1 MRFKKQFILM
11 LISSSVITQGQEDS
25 SPGTAEN
32 ALVALSEFVVNAEG
46 DRGYSVANTI
56 GSTRTNTR
64 LVDIAQTV
72 SVATGEFMEDVG
84 VINMIEAL
92 KYLPGVNQQ
101 VDQDRFLIR
110 GRSALGAFTDGI
122 PDFVQSSSGVIPFQ
136 YERIEILKGPSAIVY
151 GSHSPGGIINR
162 VRKIPSF
169 QPRHLVSATLGNESH
184 YQADVDSTG
193 PLSENLAYRLI
204 GSLLDR
210 KGENPFDYRRR
221 WGVFPMLTFVPTD
234 RTTLRFVAEYFSDV
248 GWYPKLNHFLLRDAN
263 GRFSSESPFSDT
275 VLPREFST
283 AEPISFHDDEKIL
296 ARFAWEQSISESLKL
311 NWVINARWWD
321 HYRPEMVGRGA
332 QSNNQFVNRLWRV
345 IHRNNFQFVTA
356 LDAVWNFEA
365 GPTKHKV
372 LSILQ
377 YVDTDN
383 REDRLG
389 VAGGVTPSLEFA
401 NPVYGFDGFDHN
413 PTVTRDL
420 QSTGNNFSISLQD
433 EMRFWEDRAIL
444 VGGVRYD
451 DFETGGFDHRTGTEI
466 DPGTGDHVSF
476 KFGAIG
482 KWQEN
487 SSIYYNFSET
497 FEPDFS
503 RNPDGAGFK
512 PQVGK
517 IHEVGIKGSLLEAK
531 INLGVAAYTQVI
543 ENIKALHPDP
553 LLAEQGFRVQSEE
566 QTVDGI
572 EIEAHLN
579 PTDNWRLYFSSAWI
593 SVTHPDD
600 LIQRTQ
606 PKETYAFFTRYA
618 FENDSPLSGLQ
629 IGGGVHYSGGR
640 PGDSGNSFF
649 LPSFWSAD
657 VVFRYRL
664 NPNTVFTLNVNNVTD
679 ERFINRSIN
688 RNQLLNNLPRSIRFK
703 VTYTW

>member
-1 MRFKKQFILM
+1 MH
-11 LISSSVITQGQEDS
+11 GQEDDS
-25 SPGTAEN
+25 ATTAEDE
-32 ALVALSEFVVNAEG
+32 VVTLSEFVVHAEG
-46 DRGYSVANTI
+46 DRGYSVANAI
-56 GSTRTNTR
+56 GTTRTNTR

-72 SVATGEFMEDVG
+72 SIATGEFMEDVG
-84 VINMIEAL
+84 VVNMIEAL

-169 QPRHLVSATLGNESH
+169 RPKHLVSATFGNEAH
-184 YQADVDSTG
+184 YQADVDFTG
-193 PLSENLAYRLI
+193 PISKKLAYRLI
-204 GSLLDR
+204 GSVMDR
-210 KGENPFDYRRR
+210 EGENTFDYRRR
-221 WGVFPMLTFVPTD
+221 WGLFPMLTYVPAD
-234 RTTLRFVAEYFSDV
+234 RTTLRFVGEYFSDV
-248 GWYPKLNHFLLRDAN
+248 GWYPKLNHFLLRDEN
-263 GRFSSESPFSDT
+263 GGFSTNSAFSDA

-283 AEPISFHDDEKIL
+283 AEPISYHDDEKIL
-296 ARFAWEQSISESLKL
+296 VRFAWEQSISENLNL
-311 NWVINARWWD
+311 NWVVNARWWD

-332 QSNNQFVNRLWRV
+332 QRNNLFVNRLWRV

-356 LDAVWNFEA
+356 LDAVWKFKT
-365 GPTKHKV
+365 GPVNHK
-372 LSILQ
+372 LLGKLQ
-377 YVDTDN
+377 YVDADN

-389 VAGGVTPSLEFA
+389 VSSTPPLELA

-413 PTVTRDL
+413 PRVTRDI
-420 QSTGNNFSISLQD
+420 QSTGNNFSVSLQD
-433 EMRFWEDRAIL
+433 EMRFLEDRFIV

-451 DFETGGFDHRTGTEI
+451 DFETGGFNHVSGKAS
-466 DPGTGDHVSF
+466 DPGVGDHVSF
-476 KFGAIG
+476 KFGAIH
-482 KWQEN
+482 KWRED
-487 SSIYYNFSET
+487 SSVYYNFSET

-503 RNPDGAGFK
+503 RNPDGTGFK

-517 IHEVGIKGSLLEAK
+517 IHEVGIKASLLNER
-531 INLGVAAYTQVI
+531 INLGVAGYTQII

-572 EIEAHLN
+572 EVEAHLN

-606 PKETYAFFTRYA
+606 PKETYAFFTRYG
-618 FENDSPLSGLQ
+618 FEDGGALSGLQ
-629 IGGGVHYSGGR
+629 IGGGLYYSGAR

-657 VVFRYRL
+657 VMMRYQV
-664 NPNTVFTLNVNNVTD
+664 NPRTVLTLNVNNVTD

-688 RNQLLNNLPRSIRFK
+688 RNQLLNNLPRSIRLK
-703 VTYTW
+703 VVYTW